1 MGKIFPDQA
10 ISVAVVHHG
19 TIFAMNVESCRRG
32 AALEPSQAAAGRRF
46 TRQSRLTP
54 SRHSP
59 LHIAAPENVPEPS
72 SIASPNL
79 LSLPHRTR
87 PEPELFFLFPFLDIN
102 HLLVWALW
110 GCGRR
115 DRVVQAQRQIHRALG
130 KAGIIKPSRYP
141 SCRWT
146 DRPAPRRVAA
156 HRLGRGRRVTFAARQ
171 RS

>member
-10 ISVAVVHHG
+10 ISVAIVHHG

-87 PEPELFFLFPFLDIN
+87 PEPELFFLFLISITCWCGPCGV
-102 HLLVWALW
+102 VW
-110 GCGRR
+110 RR

-146 DRPAPRRVAA
+146 DRPAPLRVAA

>member
-1 MGKIFPDQA
+1 M
-10 ISVAVVHHG
+10 SVAVVHHG

-87 PEPELFFLFPFLDIN
+87 PEPELFFIFLISITCWCGPCGVVGDATASSKRSGKSIG
-102 HLLVWALW
+102 LW
-110 GCGRR
+110 GKPGLSS
-115 DRVVQAQRQIHRALG
+115 Q
-130 KAGIIKPSRYP
+130 AGI
-141 SCRWT
+141 
-146 DRPAPRRVAA
+146 RPADGPIDQ
-156 HRLGRGRRVTFAARQ
+156 HR
-171 RS
+171 

>member
-1 MGKIFPDQA
+1 MDPPR
-10 ISVAVVHHG
+10 G
-19 TIFAMNVESCRRG
+19 TKGGG
-32 AALEPSQAAAGRRF
+32 AARWGPVLFWLRYYHMFWFVAWIREPRTSVVAATTITMAAR
-46 TRQSRLTP
+46 
-54 SRHSP
+54 
-59 LHIAAPENVPEPS
+59 IAAPENDPEPS

-87 PEPELFFLFPFLDIN
+87 AGPELFFLFPFLDIN

-130 KAGIIKPSRYP
+130 KTGIIKPSRHP

-146 DRPAPRRVAA
+146 DRPAPLRVAA
-156 HRLGRGRRVTFAARQ
+156 HRLGRGRRVTLAARQ